1 MQTDTRPP
9 SELKFVLEI
18 DFLKKPEAIGPG
30 LPSPFFFKA
39 DGRALVRVNKTP
51 GINLG
56 KETDPYDWYRSVINS
71 IPKKIDR
78 SSIESQGN

>member
-1 MQTDTRPP
+1 MEQFNWLNWAVMLPPKSASELMQTDTRPP

-56 KETDPYDWYRSVINS
+56 KETDPYD
-71 IPKKIDR
+71 
-78 SSIESQGN
+78 